1 MKNLLKSLL
10 AAQAEITNPVKNA
23 SNPHF
28 RNRYADLSSVLES
41 VQEPLNK
48 QGLVLTQTLRQET
61 TGVAL
66 VTTLWHAESG
76 ESMESVIALNPAKTD
91 PQGYAAACT
100 YYRRL
105 SIKAM
110 CGLAEVDDD
119 GNEASQPPQQRKA
132 PSAAAKTVG
141 QKLGEQVTQNISNTL
156 QRVVQKLGGEVVD
169 GPTLVGMIREAKDL
183 AALNA
188 LAAKAKGLPEAEKT
202 EAREAYSQ
210 RLATLEGK

>member
-1 MKNLLKSLL
+1 M
-10 AAQAEITNPVKNA
+10 
-23 SNPHF
+23 
-28 RNRYADLSSVLES
+28 
-41 VQEPLNK
+41 
-48 QGLVLTQTLRQET
+48 LTQTLRQEP

-119 GNEASQPPQQRKA
+119 GNEASQPAQQRKA
-132 PSAAAKTVG
+132 PSAAA
-141 QKLGEQVTQNISNTL
+141 QKVA
-156 QRVVQKLGGEVVD
+156 QKLGGEVID
-169 GPTLVGMIREAKDL
+169 GPTLIGLIREAKDL

-188 LAAKAKGLPEAEKT
+188 LAAKAKGLPEEEKT

>member
-48 QGLVLTQTLRQET
+48 QGLVLTQTLRQEAA
-61 TGVAL
+61 GVSL
-66 VTTLWHAESG
+66 VTTLWHADSG

-119 GNEASQPPQQRKA
+119 GNEASQPQQQRKA
-132 PSAAAKTVG
+132 PSSAA
-141 QKLGEQVTQNISNTL
+141 QKVAQNIS
-156 QRVVQKLGGEVVD
+156 D
-169 GPTLVGMIREAKDL
+169 GLVRSSLIGLIREAEDI

-188 LAAKAKGLPEAEKT
+188 LAAKAKGLPEEEKT
-202 EAREAYSQ
+202 KAREAYSQ

>member
-48 QGLVLTQTLRQET
+48 QGLVLTQTLRQEA

-76 ESMESVIALNPAKTD
+76 ESMESCIALNPTKTD

-119 GNEASQPPQQRKA
+119 GNEASQPQQQRKA
-132 PSAAAKTVG
+132 PSAAA
-141 QKLGEQVTQNISNTL
+141 QK
-156 QRVVQKLGGEVVD
+156 VVQKLGGEVVD

>member
-48 QGLVLTQTLRQET
+48 QGLVLTQTLRQEAA
-61 TGVAL
+61 GVSL
-66 VTTLWHAESG
+66 VTTLWHADSG
-76 ESMESVIALNPAKTD
+76 ESMESIIALNPAKTD

-119 GNEASQPPQQRKA
+119 GNEASQPQQQRKA
-132 PSAAAKTVG
+132 PSAAA
-141 QKLGEQVTQNISNTL
+141 QK
-156 QRVVQKLGGEVVD
+156 VVQKLGGEVID
-169 GPTLVGMIREAKDL
+169 GPTLIGLIREAKDL

-188 LAAKAKGLPEAEKT
+188 LAAKAKGLPEEEKT

>member
-41 VQEPLNK
+41 VQEPLNR
-48 QGLVLTQTLRQET
+48 QGLVLTQTLRQEPA
-61 TGVAL
+61 GLAM

-76 ESMESVIALNPAKTD
+76 ESMESIIPLNPIKQD

-105 SIKAM
+105 SIKAL

-119 GNEASQPPQQRKA
+119 GNEASKPTPQKA
-132 PSAAAKTVG
+132 TPKPVSPTA
-141 QKLGEQVTQNISNTL
+141 QKVA
-156 QRVVQKLGGEVVD
+156 QKLGGEVID
-169 GPTLVGMIREAKDL
+169 GPTLVAMLREAKDVATL
-183 AALNA
+183 DS
-188 LAAKAKGLPEAEKT
+188 LAAKARSLPENERG
-202 EAREAYSQ
+202 EAREAYSE
-210 RLATLEGK
+210 RKAVLEGR

>member
-1 MKNLLKSLL
+1 MKALLKALL
-10 AAQAEITNPVKNA
+10 AAQAEITNPIKNA

-48 QGLVLTQTLRQET
+48 HGLVLTQTLKQSD
-61 TGVAL
+61 GSVLL
-66 VTTLWHAESG
+66 VTTLWHAETG
-76 ESMESVIALNPAKTD
+76 ESMESWIALNPAKQD

-119 GNEASQPPQQRKA
+119 GNEASQPKTA
-132 PSAAAKTVG
+132 PSRAVAMVKEKMAPSDLSIIEVAAGMRESKTMKDLDVWASRAKT
-141 QKLGEQVTQNISNTL
+141 LT
-156 QRVVQKLGGEVVD
+156 
-169 GPTLVGMIREAKDL
+169 
-183 AALNA
+183 
-188 LAAKAKGLPEAEKT
+188 EAEKAD
-202 EAREAYSQ
+202 ARAIYAQ
-210 RLATLEGK
+210 RKSELEVL

>member
-48 QGLVLTQTLRQET
+48 QGLVLTQTLRQEAA
-61 TGVAL
+61 GVSL
-66 VTTLWHAESG
+66 VTTLWHADSG
-76 ESMESVIALNPAKTD
+76 ESMESIIALNPAKTD

-119 GNEASQPPQQRKA
+119 GNEASQPQQQRKA
-132 PSAAAKTVG
+132 PSSAA
-141 QKLGEQVTQNISNTL
+141 QKVAQNISDGVAQNVTKAL
-156 QRVVQKLGGEVVD
+156 QKVVQKLGGEVID
-169 GPTLVGMIREAKDL
+169 GPTLIGLIREAKDL

-188 LAAKAKGLPEAEKT
+188 LAAKAKGLPEEEKT

>member
-1 MKNLLKSLL
+1 MGSEYLLMKNLLKSLL
-10 AAQAEITNPVKNA
+10 AAQSEITNPIKNA

-48 QGLVLTQTLRQET
+48 QGLVLTQTLKQSE
-61 TGVAL
+61 TGVLL

-76 ESMESVIALNPAKTD
+76 ESMESWIALNPAKTD

-105 SIKAM
+105 SIKAL

-119 GNEASQPPQQRKA
+119 GNEASKP
-132 PSAAAKTVG
+132 AAKQVAPKPSVTA
-141 QKLGEQVTQNISNTL
+141 QKVA
-156 QRVVQKLGGEVVD
+156 QKVGGEILDVV
-169 GPTLVGMIREAKDL
+169 TLVGMMNEAKDL
-183 AALNA
+183 ASLNA
-188 LAAKAKGLPEAEKT
+188 LAAKAKGLPEADKQQ
-202 EAREAYSQ
+202 AREAYAQ
-210 RLATLEGK
+210 RIEELEATQNA

>member
-48 QGLVLTQTLRQET
+48 QGLVLTQTLRQEAA
-61 TGVAL
+61 GVSL
-66 VTTLWHAESG
+66 VTTLWHADSG

-119 GNEASQPPQQRKA
+119 GNEASQPQQQRKA
-132 PSAAAKTVG
+132 PSAAAHK
-141 QKLGEQVTQNISNTL
+141 
-156 QRVVQKLGGEVVD
+156 VVQKLGGEVID
-169 GPTLVGMIREAKDL
+169 GPTLIGLIREAKDL

-188 LAAKAKGLPEAEKT
+188 LAAKAKGLPEEEKT